1 MVSEIK
7 STGAHVPQA
16 VDTNLR
22 NKVER
27 TGASGASAPAGGDVV
42 TLTDLA
48 GRLQRLSDSVRDLP
62 VVDQARVAELRD
74 QLESGRYQVEDR
86 EVADKVAA
94 FEAQLGLRNGG

>member
-7 STGAHVPQA
+7 GTGTHAPQT
-16 VDTNLR
+16 VDTTVR

-27 TGASGASAPAGGDVV
+27 TATSNATAATSGDVV

-48 GRLQRLSDSVRDLP
+48 SRLQRLTDSVRDLP

-74 QLESGRYQVEDR
+74 QIESGRYQVEDG
-86 EVADKVAA
+86 EIADKVAA
-94 FEAQLGLRNGG
+94 FEAQLGLRDGR